1 MDLRALPV
9 LLDAFLLPTCL
20 ACGATLDPERR
31 DPLCAGCREAWP
43 AADARGLKLHG
54 VAPLLSVWPYRGSLQ
69 RVIVRAKEELRAPAV
84 RVLAAGLLRKVR
96 AEDPEEGAVVWAPP
110 SRRRSGGW
118 HLARALAERLC
129 AELGWPA
136 GPRMRRK
143 AKRPSQASLGGRARR
158 RNLSGTF
165 EARRRWCAPALKR
178 VWVVD
183 DVATTGATLRE
194 CGRALRALGVPR
206 VGALVV
212 ARVVEGEGGA
222 HPLPGK
228 LPLRGPV
235 PKM

>member
-20 ACGATLDPERR
+20 ACGATLEPERR
-31 DPLCAGCREAWP
+31 DPLCGTCRAAWP
-43 AADARGLKLHG
+43 AFDARGMKLHG
-54 VAPLLSVWPYRGSLQ
+54 VAPLLSVWPYRGSLS

-84 RVLAAGLLRKVR
+84 RVLAAGLLQKIR
-96 AEDPEEGAVVWAPP
+96 AAGPEGGALVPAPS
-110 SRRRSGGW
+110 SRRRPGGW
-118 HLARALAERLC
+118 HLARALVEHLG
-129 AELGWPA
+129 AELGWPQ
-136 GPRMRRK
+136 GPRLRRR

-165 EARRRWCAPALKR
+165 AARRRFGAGVPER

-194 CGRALRALGVPR
+194 CGRALRALGVRR
-206 VGALVV
+206 VGGLVV
-212 ARVVEGEGGA
+212 ARVVEGEGAG
-222 HPLPGK
+222 PLPGR
-228 LPLRGPV
+228 LPLRLPT